1 MGLLSGIIDNAAHGQ
16 TVGAVF
22 SVFLLIF
29 VGYGA
34 KKIRLFKAED
44 GGLLGSVV
52 LYIALPAFVFDAIYN
67 YHGSLPVSLWK
78 VPAIGFA
85 VEACLMVLA
94 YLLGRALRLNRPTL
108 GGFILASTFGNTGFL
123 GYPVIQ
129 AAFKHPSA
137 MITAV
142 LYDEIGM
149 ALPLYTIG
157 MIVAA
162 GFAGEKTDFRQA
174 AKAACS
180 PAIWV
185 IPIAFI
191 LRPYHLATPVTSAI
205 HYLAN
210 GTVPLSMLTLGLY
223 LSTSS
228 MKGMALPILAT
239 CALKLVVLPTL
250 TFYAAKAGGIS
261 GIMHSAM
268 IVEAGTPTAVMSCV
282 VASKY
287 GANERFVA
295 GIIFA
300 STILCML
307 TIPAALVILGVPGN

>member
-1 MGLLSGIIDNAAHGQ
+1 MGLLSGIIENAAHGQ

-29 VGYGA
+29 VGYGS

-44 GGLLGSVV
+44 GGLLGSIV
-52 LYIALPAFVFDAIYN
+52 LYITLPAFVFDAIYN
-67 YHGSLPVSLWK
+67 FHGSLPTGLWK
-78 VPAIGFA
+78 VPVIGFA
-85 VEACLMVLA
+85 VEIGLA
-94 YLLGRALRLNRPTL
+94 IIAYALGRALKLNRPTL

-129 AAFKHPSA
+129 AAFHHPSA
-137 MITAV
+137 LITAV

-149 ALPLYTIG
+149 ALPLYTLG
-157 MIVAA
+157 MIIAA
-162 GFAGEKTDFRQA
+162 AFAGEKADLRQTL
-174 AKAACS
+174 KAACS
-180 PAIWV
+180 PAICV
-185 IPIAFI
+185 IPVAFL
-191 LRPYHLATPVTSAI
+191 LRSHNLPIPVTSAI

-239 CALKLVVLPTL
+239 CVLKLVVLPAA
-250 TFYAAKAGGIS
+250 TFYAARAGGIS
-261 GIMHSAM
+261 GITHSAM

-282 VASKY
+282 VASRY

-295 GIIFA
+295 GITFA
-300 STILCML
+300 STLLCML